1 MGKYGRIVNVPSPK
15 KGEARKPV
23 PLPTPGPMV
32 AERSSLAKA
41 TAFLPKN
48 TEPKTVPLPPPNPMN
63 LPIGGSPASKKFVP
77 MARPARVAQRVVR
90 EQHRMRFGDYV
101 PNNNTIWDAAFTG
114 FWAGVLL
121 AVDAESLSTE
131 TAAEITTQAQQ
142 FAVAVDQL
150 IAPSSPNTA
159 QWQFAGQLT
168 QSLLAGKYTTGL
180 PASAYSGLAESV
192 ARAYTSASAA
202 FYNPGGGGGGSPP
215 QFVIF
220 RQGGVSSG
228 NVYATAAEIASALT
242 AANGA
247 LFVVCDASIETCI
260 LPNGVVWD
268 FQLCG
273 VLMSTLSTGADT
285 ISLEIQDGGLIR
297 NAVYIQGIA
306 IQADCITSKAF
317 DYTDWTLSPLLT
329 FTYAYLTTGPD
340 ATVAPFQLP
349 ASTFNFPFSVQC
361 ISNNGF
367 SNLGSPVPL
376 FALAGS
382 GGGGAAIT
390 FYLVLNTYGP
400 LPVTFISGD
409 STTILDYYG
418 DASYFPMPAWSLFT
432 GTIHSFP
439 VDEAAGVTYN
449 DALVSPLLFVS
460 QVQAAIDSLKS
471 GIGNGNLTTPGTVP
485 AFPINTLVY
494 QLDHS
499 ITGSDSPTSPG
510 DPSIVGLFVNA
521 GSWWYTLECGG
532 IYGDISGAKTLY
544 APAVTYPYSAW
555 NTQAMLIGGIV
566 AENGPPLGS
575 TTGDTLVGPSA
586 TNTYG
591 LSTDTTGDGNA
602 VTTTTLL
609 LQARVVSSSGAT
621 EAAGD
626 WCRIKF
632 DIDITTI
639 GGSAINVISGG
650 QTLTSYNE
658 TTSPSPGTM
667 AGITITASVNVSGQ
681 VTFTPVMSP
690 GFDPSTV
697 VDLAIYTKE
706 TYTT

>member
-41 TAFLPKN
+41 TAFLPKT
-48 TEPKTVPLPPPNPMN
+48 TESKTVPLPPPNPMN

-121 AVDAESLSTE
+121 RVDAESLSTE

-150 IAPSSPNTA
+150 IAPGTPNTA
-159 QWQFAGQLT
+159 QWQFVGQLT
-168 QSLLAGKYTTGL
+168 QSLLAGKYATGL

-192 ARAYTSASAA
+192 AKAYTSASAA

-215 QFVIF
+215 QIVIF

-228 NVYATAAEIASALT
+228 NVYATAAEVASALN

-247 LFVVCDASIETCI
+247 LIVICDPSIEVCQI
-260 LPNGVVWD
+260 PNGVTW
-268 FQLCG
+268 QCKLN
-273 VLMSTLSTGADT
+273 TT
-285 ISLEIQDGGLIR
+285 ITAPSDYMLALEILDGGLIKDP
-297 NAVYIQGIA
+297 NLFQGI
-306 IQADCITSKAF
+306 IVQADCVTEKAF
-317 DYTDWTLSPLLT
+317 DYTDWSAGPL
-329 FTYAYLTTGPD
+329 FSMMYSVIQTGPN

-349 ASTFNFPFSVQC
+349 VSTQANGFNVQTYD
-361 ISNNGF
+361 SGFVNNG
-367 SNLGSPVPL
+367 PAVPF

-382 GGGGAAIT
+382 GGGEGSGANLLV
-390 FYLVLNTYGP
+390 YLHFNTYGS
-400 LPVTFISGD
+400 LPVTFLSGD
-409 STTILDYYG
+409 STTSLSFIT
-418 DASYFPMPAWSLFT
+418 DASYFPEPAWSLFT
-432 GTIHSFP
+432 GSSYPTI
-439 VDEAAGVTYN
+439 VDNAVGIAYDDT
-449 DALVSPLLFVS
+449 LVSPRLYVS
-460 QVQAAIDSLKS
+460 QLQAAIDSLKS

-575 TTGDTLVGPSA
+575 TTGDTLIGPSA

-602 VTTTTLL
+602 VTTATVL

-639 GGSAINVISGG
+639 GGSAINVISGA

-667 AGITITASVNVSGQ
+667 AGVTITASVNSGGQ
-681 VTFTPVMSP
+681 VTLTPVMSP